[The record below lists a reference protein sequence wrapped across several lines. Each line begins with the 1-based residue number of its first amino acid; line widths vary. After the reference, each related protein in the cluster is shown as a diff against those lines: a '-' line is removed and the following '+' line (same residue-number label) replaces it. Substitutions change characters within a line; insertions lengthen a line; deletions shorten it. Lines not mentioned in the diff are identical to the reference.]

1 MNSPSALLREAWL
14 MSRDRAA
21 IFWLGLALLLS
32 AFSVA
37 SGVEEVRDQRDEIA
51 KLIELDAIDRN
62 AELARQ
68 SDWGGAAYYAFHLTY
83 DPPSELAFA
92 ALGQRE
98 SAAWKHRVRMLALEG
113 QIHESDA
120 PNPELALAG
129 RIDFAFFAAYLAPL
143 LVIFLLYDLRSGE
156 RAAGRMELLTA
167 TTGKAGGPWRMRG
180 AIRML
185 ALAACMIL
193 PLGIGAVAVG
203 TPATD
208 LLLVSVAVG
217 LHLLVWWGL
226 VALIDRLSAAPTTQ
240 LTILMGMWLL
250 LAVLVPAT
258 GRILIERAVPVPSGA
273 DILLVQREA
282 VNRAWDLPKEDTMVP
297 FIERHPEWADY
308 SAIDAGFDWRW
319 YYAFQQ
325 VGDQAA
331 EDISEAYT
339 RGRLRRD
346 QVAGL
351 AAWMSPPAL
360 LERYLQSLAGT
371 DVRSV
376 IAYEQSVRDFHAELR
391 SFYYA
396 RLFPGKEFRL
406 EDTDGLPEYTPAH

>member
-1 MNSPSALLREAWL
+1 

-21 IFWLGLALLLS
+21 IFWLALALALS
-32 AFSVA
+32 VFSVA
-37 SGVEEVRDQRDEIA
+37 SGVEEVRYQRGELA
-51 KLIELDAIDRN
+51 KLIELDEADRN

-83 DPPSELAFA
+83 DPPSDLSFA

-98 SAAWKHRVRMLALEG
+98 SAAWKHRIRMLSLEG
-113 QIHESDA
+113 QIHEADA

-129 RIDFAFFAAYLAPL
+129 RIDFSFVAAYLAPL

-167 TTGKAGGPWRMRG
+167 TAGRAESPWRMRAAMRIG
-180 AIRML
+180 
-185 ALAACMIL
+185 ALAGCVLL
-193 PLGIGAVAVG
+193 PLGIGGSVMGAPVAG
-203 TPATD
+203 
-208 LLLVSVAVG
+208 LLLMSMAVV
-217 LHLLVWWGL
+217 LHVLVWWAL
-226 VALIDRLSAAPTTQ
+226 VALADRLSVASTTQ
-240 LTILMGMWLL
+240 LSILVGGWLL

-258 GRILIERAVPVPSGA
+258 GRILVERAIPVPSGA
-273 DILLVQREA
+273 EILLAQREA
-282 VNRAWDLPKEDTMVP
+282 VNAAWDLPKEQTMIP
-297 FIERHPEWADY
+297 FIERHPEWAEH
-308 SAIDAGFDWRW
+308 SQIDAGFDWKW

-325 VGDQAA
+325 VGDQSA
-331 EDISEAYT
+331 EDISAAYT
-339 RGRLRRD
+339 RGRLKRD
-346 QVAGL
+346 E
-351 AAWMSPPAL
+351 AARLSAWLSPPAF

-396 RLFPGKEFRL
+396 RLFPGQDFRIA
-406 EDTDGLPEYTPAH
+406 EAAGLPEYSPAR

>member
-1 MNSPSALLREAWL
+1 MNYLSALLREAWL

-32 AFSVA
+32 AISVA
-37 SGVEEVRDQRDEIA
+37 SGVADVRHQRGEIA

-62 AELARQ
+62 GELARQ

-83 DPPSELAFA
+83 DPPSDLAFA

-113 QIHESDA
+113 QIHETDA
-120 PNPELALAG
+120 SNPELALAG
-129 RIDFAFFAAYLAPL
+129 RIDFSFFAAYLAPL

-167 TTGKAGGPWRMRG
+167 TAGKAAAPWRMRA
-180 AIRML
+180 AIRIA
-185 ALAACMIL
+185 ALAACMLL
-193 PLGIGAVAVG
+193 PLGIGALVMSA
-203 TPATD
+203 PAAD
-208 LLLVSVAVG
+208 LLLVSVAVA

-226 VALIDRLSAAPTTQ
+226 VALVDRLSAASATQ
-240 LTILMGMWLL
+240 LSILVGVWLL
-250 LAVLVPAT
+250 LAILVPAT
-258 GRILIERAVPVPSGA
+258 GRILVERAVPVPSGA
-273 DILLVQREA
+273 DILMVQREA
-282 VNRAWDLPKEDTMVP
+282 VNSAWDMPKEDTMVP
-297 FIERHPEWADY
+297 FIERHPEWSEY
-308 SAIDAGFDWRW
+308 SRIDAGFDWKW

-331 EDISEAYT
+331 EDISEAYM
-339 RGRLRRD
+339 RGRLQRD
-346 QVAGL
+346 EAAGL
-351 AAWMSPPAL
+351 AAWLSPPVL
-360 LERYLQSLAGT
+360 LDRYLQSLART
-371 DVRSV
+371 DVPSV

-406 EDTDGLPEYTPAH
+406 EDTGRLPEYIPAR

>member
-1 MNSPSALLREAWL
+1 MNHLSALLRETWL

-32 AFSVA
+32 AISVA
-37 SGVEEVRDQRDEIA
+37 SGVADVRHQRGEIA

-62 AELARQ
+62 GELARQ

-83 DPPSELAFA
+83 DPPSDLAFA

-113 QIHESDA
+113 QIHETDA
-120 PNPELALAG
+120 ANPELALAG
-129 RIDFAFFAAYLAPL
+129 RIDFSFFAAYLAPL
-143 LVIFLLYDLRSGE
+143 LVIFLLYDLKSGE

-167 TTGKAGGPWRMRG
+167 TAGNSAAPWRMRA
-180 AIRML
+180 AIRIA
-185 ALAACMIL
+185 ALAACMLL
-193 PLGIGAVAVG
+193 PLGVGAAVMSA
-203 TPATD
+203 PAAD
-208 LLLVSVAVG
+208 LLVVSLAVV
-217 LHLLVWWGL
+217 LHLLIWWAL
-226 VALIDRLSAAPTTQ
+226 VVLVDRLSAAPTTQ
-240 LTILMGMWLL
+240 LTILIGVWLL

-258 GRILIERAVPVPSGA
+258 GRILAERAVPVPSGA
-273 DILLVQREA
+273 DILMVQREA
-282 VNRAWDLPKEDTMVP
+282 VNRAWDMPKEDTMAP

-346 QVAGL
+346 QTAELVA
-351 AAWMSPPAL
+351 WISPPAL
-360 LERYLQSLAGT
+360 LERHLQALAGT

-376 IAYEQSVRDFHAELR
+376 IAYERSVRGFHAELR

-396 RLFPGKEFRL
+396 RLFPDKAFTL
-406 EDTDGLPEYTPAH
+406 EDTDGLPEYTPAR